1 MGIFST
7 IAIIILYIAS
17 IVLVPWMLILLPS
30 DYFAHEER
38 ETCLWKG
45 DSVLIKSL
53 LIFLKNLV
61 GLILLLA
68 GIAMLFLPGQGIL
81 TIVAGLFLMDFPYK
95 FKIEKWII
103 GHQVVLKTFNK
114 IRQKAN
120 KEPFTL

>member
-1 MGIFST
+1 MNIYAT

-17 IVLVPWMLILLPS
+17 IALVPWMLIMLPS
-30 DYFAHEER
+30 DYFAHETR

-45 DSVLIKSL
+45 DSVLIKSV

-61 GLILLLA
+61 GATLLIA

-81 TIVAGLFLMDFPYK
+81 TIVAGLFLMNFPYK
-95 FKIEKWII
+95 YQIEKWII
-103 GHQVVLKTFNK
+103 GYPIVLKSFNK
-114 IRQKAN
+114 IRKKAN